1 MGSMARYQEKIGERE
16 VSMQLKYGLISV
28 DDHVQE
34 PPHLW
39 TQRLSSNR
47 WGDRIPHLERAGD
60 GREQWVVDGRLLL
73 DGSTGR
79 AGALM
84 ADRNREPTR
93 WEEVP
98 PAAYKPSERLK
109 VMDAAG
115 IDYSALYP
123 TVAGLAGETFGRI
136 EDPELELACVQA
148 YNDWLLDE
156 WAAAS
161 ERFIPQ
167 CLVPISPIDATV
179 AEIKRAV
186 AKGHRGIIF
195 PSLPMHLRD
204 VPHVSGSEYDP
215 VWHICEELN
224 VPVCLHAGASPELQY
239 EPLPGLNPALAEALN
254 AVTRPVS
261 SVFVISLLSFSR
273 VLLRHPRLRV
283 VLSESALSWGML
295 YLEWADHQFDH
306 DGLAREGYPLRPS
319 EMFHRQCFF
328 TSWFDD
334 VAPFAQFVGADHIL
348 WSTNLPL
355 ATSSWPRTR
364 ETVTRCFRDASA
376 ETREKIL
383 WKNAASLYRL

>member
-1 MGSMARYQEKIGERE
+1 
-16 VSMQLKYGLISV
+16 MQLKYGLISV

-34 PPHLW
+34 PPNLW
-39 TQRLSSNR
+39 MERLSRNR

-60 GREQWVVDGRLLL
+60 GTERWVVDGRLLL
-73 DGSTGR
+73 DGRAGR

-84 ADRNREPTR
+84 ADRNREPSR
-93 WEEVP
+93 WQEVP
-98 PAAYKPSERLK
+98 PAAYLPLERLK

-123 TVAGLAGETFGRI
+123 TVAGLAGETFGRL

-148 YNDWLLDE
+148 YNDWLIDE

-167 CLVPISPIDATV
+167 CIVPIWPAQATV

-186 AKGHRGIIF
+186 AKGHRGVVF

-204 VPHVSGSEYDP
+204 VPHVSGPEYDP
-215 VWHICEELN
+215 VWQICEELQ
-224 VPVCLHAGASPELQY
+224 VPVCLHAGASAELQY
-239 EPLPGLNPALAEALN
+239 EPFSGLNPVLAEALS

-306 DGLAREGYPLRPS
+306 DGLAREGYPLKPS
-319 EMFHRQCFF
+319 EMFQRQCFF
-328 TSWFDD
+328 TSWFDE
-334 VAPFAQFVGADHIL
+334 VAPFAPYVGADHIL

-355 ATSSWPRTR
+355 ATSTWPRTR
-364 ETVTRCFRDASA
+364 ETVTRCFRETPA
-376 ETREKIL
+376 ETREKVL